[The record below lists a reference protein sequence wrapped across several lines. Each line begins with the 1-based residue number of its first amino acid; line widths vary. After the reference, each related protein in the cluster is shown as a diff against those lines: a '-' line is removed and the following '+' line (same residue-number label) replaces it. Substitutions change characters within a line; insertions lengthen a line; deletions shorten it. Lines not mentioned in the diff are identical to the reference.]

1 MPKKIVPTPAPTRIT
16 VGEKI
21 LARMD
26 EVLSH
31 VSGQEDLLASLE
43 SQITILSQSI
53 LEVIEQL
60 DEIGPRMERLEVVA
74 LSARDNASAAEFAAM
89 DAKKGMEDLTA
100 SMPDVQEVVD
110 HIRSQELIALRQSLK
125 PAF

>member
-1 MPKKIVPTPAPTRIT
+1 MPKKIVPTPAPARIT

-74 LSARDNASAAEFAAM
+74 VYARDNASAAEFAAM
-89 DAKKGMEDLTA
+89 DAKKGMEDLAA

-110 HIRSQELIALRQSLK
+110 HIRSQELIELRQSLK